1 MKNLY
6 LAERYELV
14 EMIGSGGGGEVY
26 AVYDKYL
33 KKKLALKI
41 ISPGASASP
50 DDNAFFNEYFLI
62 MKLASN
68 NLVKVYDYGFNEGN
82 FPFYTMELLERGNIE
97 SEINSADIDQILRTC
112 YKLAASLSF
121 LHFFNLIHNDL
132 KPENI
137 KTVDRDGEID
147 VKLLDLGLSINFNPE
162 NPDRRLAGTVEYMA
176 PELFESRQ
184 PDKKSD
190 LYSLGVIFYKLITG
204 RVPFTGDD
212 PLMIISDKL
221 EKPIPPVDR
230 ESSGY
235 PEEFIDLA
243 LRLLAKD
250 PDERPDSVF
259 ETACEIGKITEQDPL
274 IIDPAELI
282 ESLIGI
288 RLAARFEKNDLAD
301 GEDKLFVFKDEIVLK
316 KFFDLLRARLQG
328 DYYNV
333 LSETAAG
340 SVSSHLY
347 VSPKAVKKAAINVHR
362 LKPGDNYRAGA
373 SEADV
378 VAYHLLLKPE
388 FGICR
393 IPDSAEAIE
402 IDIMA
407 DLEKWFDEELL
418 NQEIM
423 DKLKAISSYNIS
435 GLISALQ
442 DLQDE
447 GIIKFKGDRW
457 DVDSVKFVSW
467 PLPQDLQ
474 KKAVESLGRLPR
486 KLYDAAAGLAPMRY
500 GFDRIFVL
508 KYLGDS
514 VDDPE
519 ALLHEMADAA
529 IFKRKGE
536 NYYFKNEMLRVGL
549 VNTHS
554 PENLK
559 RLHLKAASILE
570 HNGISVGHEE
580 RALSLAHNYTCA
592 PKLEDSV
599 KWTLKAS
606 DWLISNE
613 KFRVALKMIA
623 SSLELAESLADR
635 TDTFNHQARLLA
647 ARGDIENRLG
657 HGGKSLKSF
666 ARIIRMRKRLPEQ
679 EIVARAYKYA
689 GDVYKAARDYN
700 KGLRALQKA
709 LEIYERLGNRVEL
722 SHTYNNIGNIYWVG
736 SKIDLALENYRKALK
751 IQVDLNL
758 LKERASTL
766 NNIGSCYIYKNQLD
780 KTIDYYKQSIEIK
793 KQINDR
799 PELARTYNNLG
810 AVYQELGDIPQAL
823 VYLYDSLKINR
834 EIDSKREMLFNLDNI
849 GNCEISLGHFQK
861 VEALASEG
869 LAIARELEALPT
881 QALFLRHLG
890 LIHTETGNLQR
901 ADLFLH
907 QAREIVD
914 HISDH
919 LLEFEI
925 YRNFMRLYLNLNAA
939 EQYWIAYEKAAR
951 IANSGVDSK
960 LTLGLLL
967 LKIEGLIHISGD
979 YEPAGILIK
988 EAEKMLAD
996 VKSDNLAC
1004 QLLMN
1009 QVARAIETGKRP
1021 DVEMEYASMLTAK
1034 PLNQTMKPQFLYL
1047 QGRLAISDGLY
1058 DRGRDLLSEASN
1070 LAETQNRRNLLWKI
1084 KYCQGKIE
1092 RTLLNYEEAYV
1103 NFKKAVTILKSIA
1116 ETIKRKDYLQA
1127 FLKHPMAVLLKKEI
1141 MELAERMGQ
1150 K

>member
-1 MKNLY
+1 MKDLY

-14 EMIGSGGGGEVY
+14 NMIGSGGGGEVY
-26 AVYDKYL
+26 AVYDKHL
-33 KKKLALKI
+33 KKNLALKLFTNQD
-41 ISPGASASP
+41 SDSL
-50 DDNAFFNEYFLI
+50 DDNAFFSEYFLI
-62 MKLASN
+62 QKLASG
-68 NLVKVYDYGFNEGN
+68 NLVKVYDYGYNESN
-82 FPFYTMELLERGNIE
+82 LPFYTMELLDSGNIE
-97 SEINSADIDQILRTC
+97 NEIVSGHIDLILKIC
-112 YKLAASLSF
+112 YKVTCSLSF

-137 KTVDRDGEID
+137 KTIERGGEAD
-147 VKLLDLGLSINFNPE
+147 VKLLDLGLTVNFNPE

-204 RVPFTGDD
+204 KVPYTGDD

-221 EKPIPPVDR
+221 EKPIPPIN
-230 ESSGY
+230 EEYSKY
-235 PEEFIDLA
+235 PPEFIDLT
-243 LRLLAKD
+243 LKLLEKD
-250 PDERPDSVF
+250 PDDRPDSVF
-259 ETACEIGKITEQDPL
+259 EVACEIGKIINQDSL

-288 RLAARFEKNDLAD
+288 KLARLFERNKLMDL
-301 GEDKLFVFKDEIVLK
+301 GRLFVFKDEIVLRR
-316 KFFDLLRARLQG
+316 FSQLLRARLQG
-328 DYYNV
+328 EYY
-333 LSETAAG
+333 
-340 SVSSHLY
+340 SVFTESDAVGDTRQLC
-347 VSPKAVKKAAINVHR
+347 VSPKSVKKALIRVHR
-362 LKPGDNYRAGA
+362 LKAGGRYYDSD
-373 SEADV
+373 SEQDITDYNLV
-378 VAYHLLLKPE
+378 LRPE
-388 FGICR
+388 FGICG
-393 IPDSAEAIE
+393 IPDNAQAVE
-402 IDIMA
+402 IDIMP
-407 DLEKWFDEELL
+407 DLEKWFDEELI

-423 DKLKAISSYNIS
+423 DKLRAISSYNIS

-457 DVDSVKFVSW
+457 DVDFVKFVSW
-467 PLPQDLQ
+467 PLPEDLQ

-486 KLYDAAAGLAPMRY
+486 RLFDAAAGLAPMRY

-514 VDDPE
+514 VDNPD
-519 ALLHEMADAA
+519 ALLHEMANSS

-559 RLHLKAASILE
+559 KLHLKAASILE

-592 PKLEDSV
+592 PKLDDSV
-599 KWTLKAS
+599 KWTLRAS
-606 DWLISNE
+606 EWLISNE
-613 KFRVALKMIA
+613 KFRVALKMVA
-623 SSLELAESLADR
+623 SSLELAESMAEH
-635 TDTFNHQARLLA
+635 TDTLTHQARLLVT
-647 ARGDIENRLG
+647 RGDIENRLG
-657 HGGKSLKSF
+657 HSSKSLKSF
-666 ARIIRMRKRLPEQ
+666 ARIIRMKKRLQEK

-689 GDVYKAARDYN
+689 GDVYKAARDYK

-709 LEIYERLGNRVEL
+709 LEIYESLGNRVEL

-736 SKIDLALENYRKALK
+736 SKIDLALENYHKALE
-751 IQVDLNL
+751 IQEELNL
-758 LKERASTL
+758 LKERGSTL
-766 NNIGSCYIYKNQLD
+766 NNIGSCYIYKNELD

-861 VEALASEG
+861 VESLASEG
-869 LAIARELEALPT
+869 LALARELEALPT

-890 LIHTETGNLQR
+890 LIHTETGSLQR
-901 ADLFLH
+901 ADLYLH
-907 QAREIVD
+907 QARQIVD
-914 HISDH
+914 NISDD

-925 YRNFMRLYLNLNAA
+925 YRNFGRLYINLNAA
-939 EQYWIAYEKAAR
+939 EQYWIAYEKAAK
-951 IANSGVDSK
+951 IANSGEDKK
-960 LTLGLLL
+960 LLFALLL
-967 LKIEGLIHISGD
+967 FKIEGLINLSRD
-979 YEPAGILIK
+979 YESAAKLIRA
-988 EAEKMLAD
+988 AEEMLPQ

-1004 QLLMN
+1004 QLIMN
-1009 QVARAIETGKRP
+1009 RLYYAIETKSMV
-1021 DVEMEYASMLTAK
+1021 DVDMEYASMLTAK
-1034 PLNQTMKPQFLYL
+1034 PVNQTMKPIFLYL
-1047 QGRLAISDGLY
+1047 QGRLAIIDGLY
-1058 DRGRDLLSEASN
+1058 DRGQDLLSEASN
-1070 LAETQNRRNLLWKI
+1070 LAETQNRSNLLWKI

-1103 NFKKAVTILKSIA
+1103 NFKKAVTILKSMA
-1116 ETIKRKDYLQA
+1116 ETINRKDYLQV
-1127 FLKHPMAVLLKKEI
+1127 FLQQPMAVLLKKEI